1 MQQEINIGL
10 IYFRAKFYSLK
21 QSMISQ
27 KVYML
32 SLTAFAHF
40 TRIYAL
46 CNEGC
51 VFGGIVLIKE
61 AIDSYYVR
69 MVLTYD
75 GIDNLLTYK
84 DDHQEVEYGFELE
97 RMLPGGV
104 TQNFA
109 YDDIGRLIDSKT
121 RQSSKVRRERKYHWG
136 SADRLLKTEDNR
148 FGTTTY
154 EYSPTGHLQKG
165 GLFCL
170 IIPT

>member
-1 MQQEINIGL
+1 
-10 IYFRAKFYSLK
+10 
-21 QSMISQ
+21 
-27 KVYML
+27 ML

-84 DDHQEVEYGFELE
+84 DDHQEVEYGYEGMWKLT
-97 RMLPGGV
+97 RRKDARGN
-104 TQNFA
+104 TTR
-109 YDDIGRLIDSKT
+109 YDYTEEMEPYREIDPEGRI
-121 RQSSKVRRERKYHWG
+121 
-136 SADRLLKTEDNR
+136 
-148 FGTTTY
+148 
-154 EYSPTGHLQKG
+154 TGWHYDG
-165 GLFCL
+165 RSN
-170 IIPT
+170 